1 MNDEEKIKQVFYQ
14 YEDAGLISMDLEK
27 VLNCLDE
34 KIIGIGIG
42 EQGFVSC
49 MDDVRQIFISGLKH
63 DKVTKH
69 SLSFEQLHI
78 LVHEEGFANL
88 CAHVIVRAQKGSH
101 VSTSRFLQ
109 SLTFVRRGEEW
120 KICALHA
127 STPIVTEE
135 SVEAY
140 PLKFAEKTLQ
150 SLKEKIGE
158 AAYLAEEQYRQAV
171 LADTVA
177 FYIIN
182 FSTDTFEKCQLNGNL
197 CVHVEPGTRYEEFLF
212 KKSPQYVIDDDRTQF
227 LETLS
232 LAKVREAYESGSNEV
247 SCEYQMIC
255 PDKSLRWMVTIIRL
269 LTDAVTGEKKGI
281 MYVKDIDASKRRELE
296 MIRDAA
302 RDGMTGALNKA
313 AFIRQAASELTKT
326 LTQAAFIMIDVDHF
340 KNINDTCGHPTGD
353 RVLISIAGILRDAF
367 GPGAVTGRLGG
378 DEFAVF
384 IPQAPEHDDL
394 CRQLTHMM
402 TSIRQIELRKE
413 DQVAVTCSVGIA
425 MCHSGSD
432 IDQIYRDADTALYR
446 AKHSGKNR
454 FAFYGAE

>member
-14 YEDAGLISMDLEK
+14 FEDAGLISMEIEK
-27 VLNCLDE
+27 IFECLDD
-34 KIIGIGIG
+34 KLIGIGIG
-42 EQGFVSC
+42 EQGFVSSR
-49 MDDVRQIFISGLKH
+49 DDVRHVILSGLKH
-63 DKVTKH
+63 DMVTKH

-78 LVHEEGFANL
+78 LIHEEGFANL
-88 CAHVIVRAQKGSH
+88 CANVIVRAQKGSQ
-101 VSTSRFLQ
+101 VSTSTFLQ
-109 SLTFVRRGEEW
+109 SLTFVRRGDDW

-197 CVHVEPGTRYEEFLF
+197 CVHVDPGTRYEEFLF
-212 KKSPQYVIDDDRTQF
+212 EKTPQYVIDDDRTQF

-232 LAKVREAYESGSNEV
+232 LEKVREAYESGSNEV

-313 AFIRQAASELTKT
+313 AFIRQVETELSQCQS
-326 LTQAAFIMIDVDHF
+326 QAAFVMLDVDHF
-340 KNINDTCGHPTGD
+340 KKINDTCGHPTGD
-353 RVLISIAGILRDAF
+353 RVLISIARILKDAF
-367 GPGAVTGRLGG
+367 GSGAVTGRLGG

-384 IPQAPEHDDL
+384 IPQAPEHDTL
-394 CRQLTHMM
+394 CQQLTHMM
-402 TSIRQIELRKE
+402 AAIRRIELRKE
-413 DQVAVTCSVGIA
+413 DNMEITCSIGVA
-425 MCHSGSD
+425 MCSNGNV

-446 AKHSGKNR
+446 AKHSGKNC
-454 FAFYGAE
+454 FAFYGTE